1 MIYQNGTQAS
11 YNYNLQMQAKKLITS
26 EVFLNIGKPGTVVC
40 VIYALVLLCLLGCT
54 KAEETSIMTNYASDT
69 PNIFDLSEWT
79 LDVFKDSSDSNA
91 NKMIS
96 VKL

>member
-1 MIYQNGTQAS
+1 
-11 YNYNLQMQAKKLITS
+11 MQAKKLTTS
-26 EVFLNIGKPGTVVC
+26 KVSPNIGMPSTVVC
-40 VIYALVLLCLLGCT
+40 VTHTLVLLSLLGCT

-96 VKL
+96 VRL